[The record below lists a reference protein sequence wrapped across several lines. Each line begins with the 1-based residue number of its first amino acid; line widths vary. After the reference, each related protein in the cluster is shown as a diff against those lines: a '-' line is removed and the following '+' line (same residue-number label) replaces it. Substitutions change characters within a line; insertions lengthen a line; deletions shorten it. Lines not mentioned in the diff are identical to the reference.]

1 MDVEQ
6 YFQRLL
12 EETVRTQASDLHLTV
27 GRPPTLRIDGLLE
40 AVPGCPVLT
49 PEVTEA
55 LKDVATKHVP
65 HLRAQ
70 VNDGGGGDFSL
81 AFRDGMR
88 FRVAIYRQKTY
99 FGLALRLIPNHV
111 MSFDELGFLPHLI
124 PKIKAMLDRPHGLIL
139 GTGPTG
145 CGKST
150 TQATFIDYV
159 LESPR
164 HVLTIEDPIEFVHDH
179 KKGIVTQREVGV
191 DVSSF
196 REAIMKGLR
205 SNPNVIL
212 VAEIR
217 DLATAEATIWAAE
230 SGHLVIGTL
239 HTTNAPE
246 TVTRFIDMFPPE
258 IRDQIRIQFSIS
270 LLAIFSQRLLRKATG
285 RGRVA
290 CYEVMVATPAVRNL
304 IREKK
309 VEHLSSAIQ
318 TGYSEGSISF
328 DAYLAEIY
336 RQGKVSFETAMANAF
351 DPKALRDLIEYGS
364 RTSAAGARPQRV
376 MQSSA
381 APAAAPA
388 AAPTAE
394 NRPAAQPVQPR

>member
-1 MDVEQ
+1 MDAEE

-12 EETVRTQASDLHLTV
+12 DECARRQASDLHLTV
-27 GRPPTLRIDGLLE
+27 GRPPTLRVDGLLE
-40 AVPGCPVLT
+40 VVQGCPVLT

-55 LKDVATKHVP
+55 FKDVATKHVP

-81 AFRDGMR
+81 SLRTGLR
-88 FRVAIYRQKTY
+88 FRVAIYRQKNC
-99 FGLALRLIPNHV
+99 FGLALRLIANRV
-111 MSFDELGFLPHLI
+111 MTFDELGLPPHLI
-124 PKIKAMLDRPHGLIL
+124 PRIKGLLDRPHGLIL

-164 HVLTIEDPIEFVHDH
+164 HVLTIEDPIEFIHEH

-246 TVTRFIDMFPPE
+246 TVTRFIDIFPPE

-270 LLAIFSQRLLRKATG
+270 LLAVFSQRLMRVASG
-285 RGRVA
+285 RGRIA
-290 CYEVMVATPAVRNL
+290 CFEIMMATPAVRNL
-304 IREKK
+304 IRERK
-309 VEHLSSAIQ
+309 VEHLPSAIQ
-318 TGYSEGSISF
+318 TSTSEGSVSF
-328 DAYLAEIY
+328 DAYLAELVRTGRISY
-336 RQGKVSFETAMANAF
+336 ETALASAF
-351 DPKALRDLIEYGS
+351 DPKALRDLIEF
-364 RTSAAGARPQRV
+364 GARSG
-376 MQSSA
+376 SSA
-381 APAAAPA
+381 RARIAARAG
-388 AAPTAE
+388 
-394 NRPAAQPVQPR
+394 R

>member
-1 MDVEQ
+1 MDCAMDADE
-6 YFQRLL
+6 YFNRLL
-12 EETVRTQASDLHLTV
+12 EETVRRDASDLHLTV
-27 GRPPTLRIDGLLE
+27 GRPPTLRVDGLLE
-40 AVPGCPVLT
+40 TVPGCPVLT

-55 LKDVATKHVP
+55 FKDVATKSVP

-81 AFRDGMR
+81 AFRDGTR
-88 FRVAIYRQKTY
+88 FRAAIYRQKSY
-99 FGLALRLIPNHV
+99 FGLALRLIPNRV
-111 MSFDELGFLPHLI
+111 LSFEDLGLLPHLI
-124 PKIKAMLDRPHGLIL
+124 PRIKGLLDRPHGLIL

-150 TQATFIDYV
+150 TEATFIDYI
-159 LESPR
+159 LDSPR
-164 HVLTIEDPIEFVHDH
+164 HVLTIEDPIEFVHSH
-179 KKGIVTQREVGV
+179 KSGIVTQREVGV

-239 HTTNAPE
+239 HTTNAPQ
-246 TVTRFIDMFPPE
+246 TVTRFIDIFPPE

-270 LLAIFSQRLLRKATG
+270 LLAVFSQRLLRKTTG

-290 CYEVMVATPAVRNL
+290 CFEMMMATPAVRNL
-304 IREKK
+304 IRESK
-309 VEHLSSAIQ
+309 VEHLPSAIQ
-318 TGYSEGSISF
+318 TGTAEGSISF

-336 RQGKVSFETAMANAF
+336 RMGKINYETALANAF
-351 DPKALRDLIEYGS
+351 DPKALRDLIEYGGRTAAS
-364 RTSAAGARPQRV
+364 RGR
-376 MQSSA
+376 
-381 APAAAPA
+381 
-388 AAPTAE
+388 APTSTEA
-394 NRPAAQPVQPR
+394 

>member
-1 MDVEQ
+1 MDAEE
-6 YFQRLL
+6 YFTRLL
-12 EETVRTQASDLHLTV
+12 EETVRRQASDLHLTV
-27 GRPPTLRIDGLLE
+27 GRPPTLRVDGLLE
-40 AVPGCPVLT
+40 AVAGCPVLT

-55 LKDVATKHVP
+55 FKDVATKHVP

-81 AFRDGMR
+81 AYRDGMR
-88 FRVAIYRQKTY
+88 FRAAIYRQKGF
-99 FGLALRLIPNHV
+99 FGICLRLIPNRV
-111 MSFDELGFLPHLI
+111 LNFEDVGFLPHLI
-124 PKIKAMLDRPHGLIL
+124 PRIKSLLDRPHGLIL

-150 TQATFIDYV
+150 TQATFLDYV
-159 LESPR
+159 LDSPR
-164 HVLTIEDPIEFVHDH
+164 HVLTIEDPIEFVHGH
-179 KKGIVTQREVGV
+179 KSGIVTQREVGT

-246 TVTRFIDMFPPE
+246 TVTRFIDIFPPE

-270 LLAIFSQRLLRKATG
+270 LLSVFSQRLLRRSTG
-285 RGRVA
+285 KGRVA
-290 CYEVMVATPAVRNL
+290 CYEIMMATPAVRNL

-309 VEHLSSAIQ
+309 VEHLPSAIQ
-318 TGYSEGSISF
+318 TGTSEGSMSF
-328 DAYLAEIY
+328 DSYLAEIY
-336 RQGKVSFETAMANAF
+336 RLGKISYETALANAF
-351 DPKALRDLIEYGS
+351 DPKQLRDLIEYGG
-364 RTSAAGARPQRV
+364 RGATTAARQRV
-376 MQSSA
+376 TSS
-381 APAAAPA
+381 
-388 AAPTAE
+388 TG
-394 NRPAAQPVQPR
+394 